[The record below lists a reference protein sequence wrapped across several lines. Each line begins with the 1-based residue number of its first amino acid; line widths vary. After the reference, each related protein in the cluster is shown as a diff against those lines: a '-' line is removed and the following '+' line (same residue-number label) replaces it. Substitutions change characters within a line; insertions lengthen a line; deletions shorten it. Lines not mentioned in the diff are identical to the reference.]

1 MGWGP
6 STNSECGTSISSSSC
21 CEKPKKTM
29 NQTSDP
35 AQLQHHHSIK
45 TTETSPDENDH
56 RSNTTLHHLNST
68 RNPSRPNQPPGK
80 PRKPKGKQAEEIE
93 RQEVA
98 ALVGQSNKEW
108 MDIGDRL
115 LTSRGGGVIIVMD
128 GRRRRRRRIRPSGR
142 HRRRWRRL
150 RWREGRGMEL
160 GEGEKYESSRAAR
173 DATERNREP
182 VLEIEPGVVSLS
194 FL

>member
-1 MGWGP
+1 MSLNNTTSSKRISNQTLEATIHGEPDSVIKKEEQRYPTNHVIPSMGWGP

-56 RSNTTLHHLNST
+56 RSNQTLHHLNST

-150 RWREGRGMEL
+150 R
-160 GEGEKYESSRAAR
+160 
-173 DATERNREP
+173 
-182 VLEIEPGVVSLS
+182 
-194 FL
+194 